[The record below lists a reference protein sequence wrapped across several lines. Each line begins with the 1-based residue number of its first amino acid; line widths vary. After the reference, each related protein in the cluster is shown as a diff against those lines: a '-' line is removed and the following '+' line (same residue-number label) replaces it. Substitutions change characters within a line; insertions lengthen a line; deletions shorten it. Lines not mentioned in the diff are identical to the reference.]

1 MDRALRDLARSIGG
15 TVATDA
21 PELARVSRDGSHLR
35 GTPAAVVGPRDAQDV
50 VRIVGWAR
58 RHRVPLVA
66 RGGGT
71 SLDGES
77 VPGPGAVVVDLS
89 GWTRV
94 REVRADDGWARV
106 EPGVPNLAL
115 QQALAPHGAF
125 FPPNPGSWATSTIG
139 GNVATNASG
148 PRSFRYGPTRL
159 WVREI
164 ELVLGDGART
174 RWGSRVRK
182 RSVGP
187 DLVSLFVGSEGTLG
201 IATEITVRIAPR
213 PPVRR
218 GLVVPLP
225 EGVPPGRVA
234 VALGTARGT
243 ALSAIEY
250 LDAGCAAELAGPGG
264 LGRVGPGPLVLLEVE
279 AEGEDEADRREAEV
293 VRTLGRAGVPTRP
306 ERFRDADELWSV
318 RGQASVALD
327 RRFGERIRED
337 VAVPPDR
344 IDALVG
350 AIGRIAGR
358 HAVPV
363 YLFGHL
369 GEGSLHPNFVV
380 PPASPAAARIR
391 RELVAAALALG
402 GTISAEHGIGALKA
416 PHLEREL
423 GRPGVDVLR
432 ALKRACDPD
441 GILNPGKLYPPRA
454 ARRSS
459 RSPSGAAGSRSRRAG
474 PTGGSGRGGVAHAPR
489 PDPRRRAARP

>member
-1 MDRALRDLARSIGG
+1 M
-15 TVATDA
+15 ATDA
-21 PELARVSRDGSHLR
+21 VRLERVSHDGSHLR
-35 GTPAAVVGPRDAQDV
+35 GQPAALVAPRDADDV
-50 VRIVGWAR
+50 VRVVRWAR

-77 VPGPGAVVVDLS
+77 VPGPGALVVDLS
-89 GWTRV
+89 GWTRIHD
-94 REVRADDGWARV
+94 VRADDGWARV
-106 EPGVPNLAL
+106 APGVPNLAL
-115 QQALAPHGAF
+115 QQALALRGAF

-164 ELVLGDGART
+164 ELVLGDGTRT

-213 PPVRR
+213 PAVRR

-225 EGVPPGRVA
+225 ARGPPGRLA
-234 VALGTARGT
+234 VALGSARGT
-243 ALSAIEY
+243 GLSAIEY

-264 LGRVGPGPLVLLEVE
+264 LGPVGPGPLVLLEVE
-279 AEGEDEADRREAEV
+279 AESEREADRRESEV
-293 VRTLGRAGVPTRP
+293 VRTLRRTGVRASPV
-306 ERFRDADELWSV
+306 RFGDADELWSV

-344 IDALVG
+344 IDALVA
-350 AIGRIAGR
+350 AIDRVARR

-380 PPASPAAARIR
+380 PPASPTASRIR
-391 RELVAAALALG
+391 GELVAATLALG
-402 GTISAEHGIGALKA
+402 GTISAEHGIGAIKA
-416 PHLEREL
+416 AHLEREI
-423 GRPGVDVLR
+423 GRPAVEVLR

-459 RSPSGAAGSRSRRAG
+459 RSPSGAAGSRSRRGG
-474 PTGGSGRGGVAHAPR
+474 PTGGTDRGAAERTPR
-489 PDPRRRAARP
+489 PGPRRRAARP